1 MFALLMT
8 ILNISLT
15 IVAFLGIYNFSN
27 SYIWAI
33 IGSFLLTGSS
43 MQINPLIA
51 LIGYPLIEFIFSG
64 KLTIYS
70 LIYISIIVIQFLLC
84 MILAKNMDN

>member
-1 MFALLMT
+1 MIM
-8 ILNISLT
+8 LNILLT
-15 IVAFLGIYNFSN
+15 IIAFFGIYNFSH

-43 MQINPLIA
+43 MQMNPLIA

-70 LIYISIIVIQFLLC
+70 LIYCSIVIIQFILC
-84 MILAKNMDN
+84 IILSKSADN